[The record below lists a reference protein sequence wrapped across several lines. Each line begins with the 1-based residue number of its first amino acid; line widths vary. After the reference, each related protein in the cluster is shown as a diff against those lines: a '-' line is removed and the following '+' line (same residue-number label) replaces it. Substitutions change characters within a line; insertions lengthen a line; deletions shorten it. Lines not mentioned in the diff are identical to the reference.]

1 MTETAERLLNEID
14 QLPADKREEV
24 IAALLA
30 RLQSQTKKER
40 REEQNDDSMYASFQ
54 VLADAQLQLSP
65 DASETYEDE
74 LYGRDDQ

>member
-1 MTETAERLLNEID
+1 MTETAERILNEID
-14 QLPADKREEV
+14 ALPEDEREEV
-24 IAALLA
+24 VAALLA
-30 RLQSQTKKER
+30 RLQTRTEEASS
-40 REEQNDDSMYASFQ
+40 EEQDDDSMYASFQ

>member
-1 MTETAERLLNEID
+1 
-14 QLPADKREEV
+14 
-24 IAALLA
+24 
-30 RLQSQTKKER
+30 
-40 REEQNDDSMYASFQ
+40 MYASFQ